1 MNRESIGEII
11 KERGSSTLVVIIIV
25 VVIGAVIAGT
35 YFFLSPQAP
44 SLSVENFLET
54 TDSETL
60 DDDLDDALDIELP
73 VVTENILEIVREDSG
88 LSVPDVTT
96 AVDAP
101 PDSLPDE
108 LATLIMEGAQLVVIE
123 ETDFSNDRSG
133 YRITYDVVAT
143 VASAFEDLANG
154 KYLSNFQPVDGV
166 DNPRASILKLE
177 SDVYQVNVAVTA
189 ENPESTDTVVTIIAE
204 AK

>member
-11 KERGSSTLVVIIIV
+11 KERGSSTPVVIIIV
-25 VVIGAVIAGT
+25 VVIGVVIAGT
-35 YFFLSPQAP
+35 YFLLSPQTP
-44 SLSVENFLET
+44 SSISVENFLET
-54 TDSETL
+54 IDSDTH
-60 DDDLDDALDIELP
+60 DDLDLDIEIP

-88 LSVPDVTT
+88 LFVPDVTT

-143 VASAFEDLANG
+143 VASAFEDLSSG
-154 KYLSNFQPVDGV
+154 KYLSNFRPVDGV

-177 SDVYQVNVAVTA
+177 SDIFQVNVAVTA
-189 ENPESTDTVVTIIAE
+189 ASPESTDTVVTIIAE
-204 AK
+204 VK